1 MRIFA
6 LFAVCAVFCMSCAT
20 KKYVS
25 GEIQRSEV
33 KTQGQIEELKA
44 MIESTQTEIRNLAD
58 EFQVK
63 LDPLEKATQ
72 ENAEFIQR
80 MGELRFQTTLSDT
93 GAFFKTDSAELTED
107 ATVELDKF
115 AKLLLAQNRLVQI
128 EIQGHTD
135 SRGSEVYNK
144 KLGEQRALS
153 VRDYLY
159 TQFDIPLHLMSVIS
173 FGSDRPI
180 ADNDTREGRSQNRR
194 VVLVV
199 RLKI

>member
-80 MGELRFQTTLSDT
+80 MGELRFQTTLADNK
-93 GAFFKTDSAELTED
+93 AYFKSESAELTD
-107 ATVELDKF
+107 AAREELDKF
-115 AKLLLAQNRLVQI
+115 GKMLHAQNRLVNL

-135 SRGSEVYNK
+135 SRGSELFNL
-144 KLGEQRALS
+144 KLGEDRSLA
-153 VRDYLY
+153 VRNYLY
-159 TQFDIPLHLMSVIS
+159 ENYDIPLHLMSVIS
-173 FGSDRPI
+173 FGSKKPI
-180 ADNDTREGRSQNRR
+180 SDNDTKEGRALNRR

-199 RLKI
+199 RVKL

>member
-1 MRIFA
+1 MKTETFQNLLLKSAISVMA
-6 LFAVCAVFCMSCAT
+6 CDGSIDD
-20 KKYVS
+20 S
-25 GEIQRSEV
+25 EI
-33 KTQGQIEELKA
+33 A
-44 MIESTQTEIRNLAD
+44 EIKNMAE

-63 LDPLEKATQ
+63 LDPLEEATN
-72 ENAEFIQR
+72 ENALVIKR